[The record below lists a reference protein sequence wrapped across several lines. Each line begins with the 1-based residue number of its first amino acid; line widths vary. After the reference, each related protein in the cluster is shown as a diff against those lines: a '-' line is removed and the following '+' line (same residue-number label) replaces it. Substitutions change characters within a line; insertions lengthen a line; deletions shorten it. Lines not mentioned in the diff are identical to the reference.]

1 MNSCNT
7 PFTIWHG
14 QSPGVTTEGK
24 ALFVVGSGGGG
35 NVFVFVFVSPVL
47 SHPSMKKEKKGKKNT
62 PTCTNSHRPNQTQ
75 CPGYRPIF
83 QIYVMLFPTT
93 EVQGGN
99 SVCTL
104 YGRNCRW
111 EHEALCS
118 TLHPA
123 TELQFGPR
131 LETTSQPGEKTSC
144 LHIDPANDQWE
155 NCKTCPMQT
164 LLYPWSSWCSTGDWE
179 WRNPENYRDCGW
191 WSGEQFCRKGFGGSG
206 RH

>member
-47 SHPSMKKEKKGKKNT
+47 SHPSMKKEKKGKKKNT

-144 LHIDPANDQWE
+144 LHIDPANDQ
-155 NCKTCPMQT
+155 
-164 LLYPWSSWCSTGDWE
+164 
-179 WRNPENYRDCGW
+179 
-191 WSGEQFCRKGFGGSG
+191 
-206 RH
+206 